1 VIVNWYGTP
10 VCRMGIADF
19 KKESCGMHVRT
30 GGENHML
37 RVLVQSIFTALL
49 ILSVRW
55 YPMQEMLFWVA
66 VVAVLCGFGTIVV
79 ALISWLRQTV
89 RRGYRWIQTKSQ
101 SISRPGMAPIA
112 EQRHLSHIP

>member
-1 VIVNWYGTP
+1 
-10 VCRMGIADF
+10 MGIADF
-19 KKESCGMHVRT
+19 KKGSCGMHVRT
-30 GGENHML
+30 GGENQML
-37 RVLVQSIFTALL
+37 RVLVQWIFAALL

-55 YPMQEMLFWVA
+55 YPMQEMLFWVV

-101 SISRPGMAPIA
+101 YISAGHGPDSRA
-112 EQRHLSHIP
+112 ETSEPHSVIPRILV